1 MNFDIILLSI
11 IQGLTEFLPVS
22 SSAHLAL
29 APRLLGLTEYGLDM
43 DAFLH
48 LGTLFAAIIYFRKEI
63 LAMLSSFVIASTAKP
78 SNAESKAINR
88 KLALAILLATIPAVI
103 IGFSF
108 KDFFGSDLVRSSY
121 GIAITLVL
129 GSLLMFIADHYAK
142 QQTQNKEISELG
154 YTEIF
159 FIGIMQ
165 CLALFPGVSRSGST
179 ISAGLFASLNR
190 EQAARFSFIVGLPAI
205 GGAGLLALKDLLT
218 SPIMETSLD
227 YQELGIGFL
236 VSFISGYLAID
247 FMIKFLK
254 NHSLTWFIV
263 YRIILAGFIIL

>member
-63 LAMLSSFVIASTAKP
+63 IAMLMSFTSEDTV
-78 SNAESKAINR
+78 NR
-88 KLALAILLATIPAVI
+88 KLALAILLATLPAVA

-129 GSLLMFIADHYAK
+129 GSLLMFVADRYSKK
-142 QQTQNKEISELG
+142 QISNKEITDLG

-179 ISAGLFASLNR
+179 ISAGLFATLNR

-205 GGAGLLALKDLLT
+205 AGAGLLALKDLLT
-218 SPIMETSLD
+218 SPITNLD

-236 VSFISGYLAID
+236 VSFVSGYLAID

-254 NHSLTWFIV
+254 SNSLIWFIV

>member
-48 LGTLFAAIIYFRKEI
+48 LGTLLAAVIYFRKEI
-63 LAMLSSFVIASTAKP
+63 MAMLMSFVIARSETTKQ
-78 SNAESKAINR
+78 SNAGTQR
-88 KLALAILLATIPAVI
+88 KLALAILLATMPAVI

-108 KDFFGSDLVRSSY
+108 KGFFSSDLVRSSM

-129 GSLLMFIADHYAK
+129 GSALMFFADQFYKK
-142 QQTQNKEISELG
+142 QSSTKEIHDLSII
-154 YTEIF
+154 EIF
-159 FIGIMQ
+159 FIGLMQ
-165 CLALFPGVSRSGST
+165 CLALFPGTSRSGST

-205 GGAGLLALKDLLT
+205 AGAGLLAFKDLISNPVTELNY
-218 SPIMETSLD
+218 LD
-227 YQELGIGFL
+227 LGTGFV
-236 VSFISGYLAID
+236 VSFIAGYLAID

-254 NHSLTWFIV
+254 NHSLIWFIV

>member
-48 LGTLFAAIIYFRKEI
+48 LGTLLAALIYFRKEI
-63 LAMLSSFVIASTAKP
+63 LAMLSGLVIASVAKQ
-78 SNAESKAINR
+78 SSKDNKINR
-88 KLALAILLATIPAVI
+88 KLALAILLATLPAIAV
-103 IGFSF
+103 GFSF
-108 KDFFGSDLVRSSY
+108 KDFFGSDLVRSSM

-129 GSLLMFIADHYAK
+129 GSLLMFVADRYSKK
-142 QQTQNKEISELG
+142 QISNKEITDLG

-179 ISAGLFASLNR
+179 ISAGLFATLNR

-205 GGAGLLALKDLLT
+205 AGAGLLALKDLLT
-218 SPIMETSLD
+218 SPITNLD

-236 VSFISGYLAID
+236 VSFVAGYLAID

-254 NHSLTWFIV
+254 SNSLIWFIV

>member
-22 SSAHLAL
+22 SSPHLAL
-29 APRLLGLTEYGLDM
+29 APRLFGLTEYGLDM

-63 LAMLSSFVIASTAKP
+63 LAMLSGLVIASTAKQ
-78 SNAESKAINR
+78 SSKDNKTNR
-88 KLALAILLATIPAVI
+88 KLALAILLATVPAVV

-108 KDFFGSDLVRSSY
+108 KGFFSSDLVRSSI
-121 GIAITLVL
+121 GIAITLIL
-129 GSLLMFIADHYAK
+129 GSALMFFADNFAK
-142 QQTQNKEISELG
+142 KQTQNKEINDLG

-179 ISAGLFASLNR
+179 ISAGLFATLNR

-205 GGAGLLALKDLLT
+205 AGAGLLALKDLLA